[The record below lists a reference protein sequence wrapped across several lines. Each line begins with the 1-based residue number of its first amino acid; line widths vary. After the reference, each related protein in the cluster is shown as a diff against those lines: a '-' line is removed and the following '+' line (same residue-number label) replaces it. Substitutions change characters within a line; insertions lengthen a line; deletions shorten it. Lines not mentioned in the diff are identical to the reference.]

1 MFVFFCLQNLRYY
14 SPVFLGS
21 TDVTLIGLGIGLLT
35 MKKGE
40 FARFLFTPQYAFGD
54 LGCPPRIPA
63 ASVVLY
69 EVEVVDFLDAAQVD
83 DFMAMDKVCAN
94 NCQKEDAINV

>member
-1 MFVFFCLQNLRYY
+1 M
-14 SPVFLGS
+14 S
-21 TDVTLIGLGIGLLT
+21 TDVTLAGLEVGLLT

-40 FARFLFTPQYAFGD
+40 FSRFLFNPQYAFGD

-69 EVEVVDFLDAAQVD
+69 EVEVLDFLDSGQVD
-83 DFMAMDKVCAN
+83 DFIALDLVDAN
-94 NCQKEDAINV
+94 NLKKIL